1 MIQDAVLSQCVQ
13 NIHSRIKEKMQGLAA
28 NRFEQLYE
36 VGRLQGQVD
45 GLKEALDCLSNAL
58 EEYDK

>member
-1 MIQDAVLSQCVQ
+1 
-13 NIHSRIKEKMQGLAA
+13 MQGLAA

-58 EEYDK
+58 EEHDK